1 MGPLDESI
9 LQSVKLSLGIPVEY
23 EYFDRQIL
31 MHLNSIMAVLY
42 QLGVGPEDGFY
53 VTDESVIWRDLLS
66 DAETQK
72 KFLYV
77 QSYVCLRVRLLFDPP
92 TSSGAID
99 AMERQMRE
107 LEWRITVTED
117 PVDESEE
124 VENEPSE

>member
-53 VTDESVIWRDLLS
+53 VTDESVIWRDLLP

-124 VENEPSE
+124 VEDEPSE